1 MRCTHHA
8 VHTAPTVPRPHTAPT
23 VPTRT
28 PHPFL
33 ANTCA
38 GLISVRNMSA
48 LAALATA
55 TTAIATANLMSP
67 QQLKPKLAFA
77 DTEESLMN
85 LTLPLL
91 KQRCAALGTPVTG
104 NKSKL
109 VSMILDPST
118 HQKKKAKAPGSGIK
132 KRKTKAPKLF
142 KAGEKCKECG
152 DEARPPGY
160 TSRSI
165 SHRHAPSASAQGA
178 RKRAPRGTHEVGRVG
193 VSVLTVSYLAAK
205 RRLARASASM
215 EDSAR
220 GARATSTAKAV
231 TSASRT
237 LRSTRVLACAC
248 RASTTKMIL
257 PSVTACARAA

>member
-1 MRCTHHA
+1 
-8 VHTAPTVPRPHTAPT
+8 
-23 VPTRT
+23 
-28 PHPFL
+28 
-33 ANTCA
+33 
-38 GLISVRNMSA
+38 MSA

-109 VSMILDPST
+109 VSMILDPAT
-118 HQKKKAKAPGSGIK
+118 NQKKKAKAPGSGIK
-132 KRKTKAPKLF
+132 KKRTKAPKLF

-152 DEARPPGY
+152 DEVRPPGY

-178 RKRAPRGTHEVGRVG
+178 RKRAPQGWACQCSRWSLPRNAGW
-193 VSVLTVSYLAAK
+193 
-205 RRLARASASM
+205 RRRAQ
-215 EDSAR
+215 
-220 GARATSTAKAV
+220 V
-231 TSASRT
+231 
-237 LRSTRVLACAC
+237 
-248 RASTTKMIL
+248 
-257 PSVTACARAA
+257 